1 MDKDQVLTMDAY
13 LLLSMLNMKLRD
25 EFSNLHEFCLE
36 YDIEDSFIKDKLAN
50 IGYIYNIIT
59 NQFKSM

>member
-25 EFSNLHEFCLE
+25 EFSNLQEFCLE
-36 YDIEDSFIKDKLAN
+36 YYIEDNVIKDKLVN
-50 IGYIYNIIT
+50 IGYIYNIGT
-59 NQFKSM
+59 NQFKSI